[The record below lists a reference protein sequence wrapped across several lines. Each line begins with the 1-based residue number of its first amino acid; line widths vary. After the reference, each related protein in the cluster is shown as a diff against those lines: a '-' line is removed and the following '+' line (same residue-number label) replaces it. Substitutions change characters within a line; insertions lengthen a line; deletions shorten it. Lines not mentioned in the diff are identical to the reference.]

1 MDKYV
6 NVCKYNHIR
15 KVYKIHNLE
24 SFIRA
29 TLLEAGKEKC
39 NIIYEILERRLIRCF
54 G

>member
-15 KVYKIHNLE
+15 KVYKIRSLE

-29 TLLEAGKEKC
+29 TLLEAG
-39 NIIYEILERRLIRCF
+39 N
-54 G
+54 